1 MELFSIRIRRT
12 FQLVSTD
19 TAEEHFARLDNDWN
33 IEERTQAVLHAWHLN
48 GISLLRPLEG
58 LSSGEKTRL
67 FLAGMELKE
76 PDTLLLDEPT
86 NNLDIE
92 SIEIITATIRNYQGT
107 VLAASHDRDFLK
119 ETGIEQE
126 ISFFL

>member
-1 MELFSIRIRRT
+1 
-12 FQLVSTD
+12 
-19 TAEEHFARLDNDWN
+19 
-33 IEERTQAVLHAWHLN
+33 
-48 GISLLRPLEG
+48 
-58 LSSGEKTRL
+58 
-67 FLAGMELKE
+67 MELKE

-107 VLAASHDRDFLK
+107 VLAVSHDRDFLK

-126 ISFFL
+126 ISLIHIHKLIINSLFLQ

>member
-1 MELFSIRIRRT
+1 
-12 FQLVSTD
+12 
-19 TAEEHFARLDNDWN
+19 
-33 IEERTQAVLHAWHLN
+33 
-48 GISLLRPLEG
+48 
-58 LSSGEKTRL
+58 
-67 FLAGMELKE
+67 MELKE

-92 SIEIITATIRNYQGT
+92 SIEIITAARRNYQGT
-107 VLAASHDRDFLK
+107 ILVISHDRDFLK

>member
-1 MELFSIRIRRT
+1 M
-12 FQLVSTD
+12 
-19 TAEEHFARLDNDWN
+19 ND
-33 IEERTQAVLHAWHLN
+33 
-48 GISLLRPLEG
+48 ISLLRPLEG
-58 LSSGEKTRL
+58 LSGGEKTRL

-76 PDTLLLDEPT
+76 PDTLLLDEST

-92 SIEIITATIRNYQGT
+92 SIEIITATIRNYQGN
-107 VLAASHDRDFLK
+107 VLAVSHDRDFLK

>member
-1 MELFSIRIRRT
+1 
-12 FQLVSTD
+12 
-19 TAEEHFARLDNDWN
+19 
-33 IEERTQAVLHAWHLN
+33 
-48 GISLLRPLEG
+48 
-58 LSSGEKTRL
+58 
-67 FLAGMELKE
+67 MELKE

-107 VLAASHDRDFLK
+107 VLEVSHDRDFLK

>member
-1 MELFSIRIRRT
+1 
-12 FQLVSTD
+12 
-19 TAEEHFARLDNDWN
+19 
-33 IEERTQAVLHAWHLN
+33 
-48 GISLLRPLEG
+48 
-58 LSSGEKTRL
+58 
-67 FLAGMELKE
+67 MELKE

-126 ISFFL
+126 ISFFCKIGKNKRNPYTQTNYKLLIFAMIKLL

>member
-1 MELFSIRIRRT
+1 M
-12 FQLVSTD
+12 
-19 TAEEHFARLDNDWN
+19 
-33 IEERTQAVLHAWHLN
+33 N
-48 GISLLRPLEG
+48 GISLLRPFEG

>member
-1 MELFSIRIRRT
+1 
-12 FQLVSTD
+12 
-19 TAEEHFARLDNDWN
+19 
-33 IEERTQAVLHAWHLN
+33 
-48 GISLLRPLEG
+48 
-58 LSSGEKTRL
+58 
-67 FLAGMELKE
+67 MELKE

-107 VLAASHDRDFLK
+107 VLAVSHDWDFLK